1 MGRIAI
7 AGSSGL
13 VGTRLSAVLA
23 EQGHEVIRL
32 VRRNP
37 TSPGE
42 RRWDPASPGTDDGCL
57 DGCDAVVN
65 LAGRAIASGP
75 WTPAR
80 RKAIRESRVAATR
93 HLARE
98 CARGGTGALV
108 NASAVGFYGDR
119 LDEILDE
126 SSVPG
131 GGFLADTC
139 VAWEAATKPACA
151 GDVREVRVRFG
162 TILDSRGGALPA
174 MLPFFR
180 LGLGSRLGSGRQWV
194 SWIHLDDAVSILAR
208 CLEDPSLRGPVLAVS
223 PHPARQR
230 DQARAVGAAL
240 HRPVLLRTP
249 SWLLR
254 LALGD
259 LARELL
265 LSSQRCRP
273 GALENAGFRFAHP
286 HLDEALENLLGR

>member
-23 EQGHEVIRL
+23 ERGHEVIRL

-65 LAGRAIASGP
+65 LAGRSIASGP

-98 CARGGTGALV
+98 CARCGTALV

-151 GDVREVRVRFG
+151 GGVREVRVRFG
-162 TILDSRGGALPA
+162 TVLDRRGGALA
-174 MLPFFR
+174 AVLPLFR
-180 LGLGSRLGSGRQWV
+180 LGLGARLGSGRQWI
-194 SWIHLDDAVSILAR
+194 SWIHLDDAAAVLAR
-208 CLEDPSLRGPVLAVS
+208 CLEDPSLSGPVVAAS
-223 PHPARQR
+223 PLPRRQGDYARTLG
-230 DQARAVGAAL
+230 RAL
-240 HRPVLLRTP
+240 RRPVPLVAP
-249 SWLLR
+249 SWALR
-254 LALGD
+254 LTLGD

-273 GALENAGFRFAHP
+273 RALEDAGFRFSHP
-286 HLDEALENLLGR
+286 LLEDALEDLLRR